1 MEIRT
6 KISAETAV
14 SAESESQPF
23 DYSSENRFNSAISSA
38 QRDSSGVSRISG
50 IFRKEGIHIL
60 YFLKYAGLSLLLS
73 PEINDFYGAQ
83 IRCGTL
89 LDPPALA
96 GMARRN
102 GIHPPVRI
110 GAAALDQRFVRRFP
124 PLVVES
130 FRLGA
135 PHLRTLECFYDLVDL
150 AGHSRRPFR
159 RDDRLVFPEHGRLHA
174 LPYGFEK
181 GTEGIGLHAAR
192 FRLDRHG
199 VLVHDRRLLLALAAA
214 GQRILARSVGRAMV
228 RIHGHLRRY
237 ALGASL
243 EYPAL
248 RGLAPSARRKSLDL
262 GRSGRTPSDSRFAGH
277 FLELRST

>member
-1 MEIRT
+1 
-6 KISAETAV
+6 
-14 SAESESQPF
+14 
-23 DYSSENRFNSAISSA
+23 
-38 QRDSSGVSRISG
+38 
-50 IFRKEGIHIL
+50 
-60 YFLKYAGLSLLLS
+60 
-73 PEINDFYGAQ
+73 
-83 IRCGTL
+83 
-89 LDPPALA
+89 
-96 GMARRN
+96 MARRN

-150 AGHSRRPFR
+150 ASHSRRPFR

-199 VLVHDRRLLLALAAA
+199 VLVHDRRLLL
-214 GQRILARSVGRAMV
+214 
-228 RIHGHLRRY
+228 
-237 ALGASL
+237 GASL

>member
-1 MEIRT
+1 MQGFRYFCRQKLMT
-6 KISAETAV
+6 SMGRKFAAV
-14 SAESESQPF
+14 LCST
-23 DYSSENRFNSAISSA
+23 
-38 QRDSSGVSRISG
+38 
-50 IFRKEGIHIL
+50 
-60 YFLKYAGLSLLLS
+60 LLLS
-73 PEINDFYGAQ
+73 PGWLGGTGF
-83 IRCGTL
+83 TL
-89 LDPPALA
+89 LFGL
-96 GMARRN
+96 
-102 GIHPPVRI
+102 V
-110 GAAALDQRFVRRFP
+110 
-124 PLVVES
+124 PLLWIS
-130 FRLGA
+130 DS
-135 PHLRTLECFYDLVDL
+135 YD
-150 AGHSRRPFR
+150 ASRRSWWKVFGWALLTFVLWNVSTIWWIWLATPVGPFAATIASSF
-159 RDDRLVFPEHGRLHA
+159 LNMVAFMLFHTVSK
-174 LPYGFEK
+174 K